1 MYKISFYFYFLSAT
15 NFMTYHTV
23 LKSSKDFYQALD
35 WARKISEN
43 LSIAISSND
52 TKAEVFPY
60 R

>member
-1 MYKISFYFYFLSAT
+1 
-15 NFMTYHTV
+15 MTYHTV

-35 WARKISEN
+35 WARKISAN